1 MHSYNEVADKFGS
14 QGMMLSEDAVGEAMH
29 IVDVLGR
36 AHEIHRARG
45 GLIGYD
51 LEDWLEAEREL
62 SEKNRLEH
70 SQTEEMEGSNFLP
83 WNECDTG
90 NEICFFSGE
99 FRTAFWS
106 NTGKP
111 TDILEREY
119 SNKLRCI

>member
-1 MHSYNEVADKFGS
+1 MLLQNKAKRPIEL
-14 QGMMLSEDAVGEAMH
+14 QGVGFSGEAVSEALR
-29 IVDVLGR
+29 IEEVLSR
-36 AHEIHRARG
+36 AHQNHRARG

-83 WNECDTG
+83 WNECETG

-106 NTGKP
+106 NAGKP

>member
-45 GLIGYD
+45 GLFGYD

-62 SEKNRLEH
+62 AEKNRPDDSLLDKTPRAENLPLDQE
-70 SQTEEMEGSNFLP
+70 SDRQKCFGLSN
-83 WNECDTG
+83 
-90 NEICFFSGE
+90 
-99 FRTAFWS
+99 
-106 NTGKP
+106 
-111 TDILEREY
+111 
-119 SNKLRCI
+119 